1 MVIRYMLDTDIC
13 IALIKKRPET
23 MLKRL
28 AELAPEEVGISGIV
42 AAELRFGVE
51 FSQKKKQNS
60 AALNDFL
67 EYVIL
72 LDWPGEAS
80 NIYGQIRAGIQKK
93 GTPIGAM
100 DLLIAAHA
108 LFLDAVLDTK
118 EFVRIPGLKIENW
131 LNP

>member
-1 MVIRYMLDTDIC
+1 MLDTDIC

-28 AELAPEEVGISGIV
+28 AKLAPEEVGISGIV
-42 AAELRFGVE
+42 SAELRFGVE
-51 FSQKKKQNS
+51 FSQKKKQNA

-67 EYVIL
+67 EYVTL

-108 LFLDAVLDTK
+108 LFLDAVLVTNNTK

>member
-1 MVIRYMLDTDIC
+1 MLDTDIC

-28 AELAPEEVGISGIV
+28 SELAPEEVGISAIV

-67 EYVIL
+67 EYVTL

-100 DLLIAAHA
+100 DLLIAAHRPR
-108 LFLDAVLDTK
+108 LYLRF
-118 EFVRIPGLKIENW
+118 
-131 LNP
+131 